1 MKEPTMRRAGT
12 VVVLLV
18 VSAMLFAPAATA
30 QVVGGSIGG
39 IVTDAQASALPGVSL
54 AYLRRQSRRRS
65 LRPATDR
72 TALSISYRAPPW

>member
-30 QVVGGSIGG
+30 QVVGESIGG
-39 IVTDAQASALPGVSL
+39 IVTDAQASALPGVAREL
-54 AYLRRQSRRRS
+54 LRAKRIR
-65 LRPATDR
+65 
-72 TALSISYRAPPW
+72 